1 MVRAT
6 IVYLFVAI
14 YVAIAAPVALT
25 WTAITR
31 RPGLIYLLARMCVAV
46 AGRLC
51 GIRLDVQGRERIS
64 PDQTYLFLSNH
75 QGNFDGP
82 ILYYASGRDLRALVK
97 QEMMRLPILS
107 LVLRQVGFVPIDR
120 ADPVRARASI
130 DRGAQHLRE
139 GLSYLAFPEGTRSRD
154 GKLGPFKK
162 GVFFMAIKA
171 GVPIVPVTLNN
182 SRLIQPPHS
191 YGIRPATVQLVFHDP
206 IPTAGLSVA
215 DREDLVHKTRL
226 AISSALRE
234 PDVSL

>member
-6 IVYLFVAI
+6 IVYLFVAL
-14 YVAIAAPVALT
+14 YVVIAAPVGLA

-31 RPGLIYLLARMCVAV
+31 RPWFIYRLARICVAV

-51 GIRLDVQGRERIS
+51 GIRLDVQGRDKIS

-97 QEMMRLPILS
+97 QEMMRLPVLS
-107 LVLRQVGFVPIDR
+107 LALRQVDFVPIDR

-130 DRGAQHLRE
+130 DLGAQHLRN

-154 GKLGPFKK
+154 GKLGSFKK

-206 IPTAGLSVA
+206 IPTIGISIA
-215 DREDLVHKTRL
+215 DRDELIQRTRL

-234 PDVSL
+234 SQVSV